1 MTMFI
6 ESGVTA
12 LANVVEQDGQGW
24 FQGHVGASFLA
35 GAVASQ
41 RCRHGLAMSPRT
53 IVVWCAPARK
63 TPGRGD
69 DYARAGFRGMSA
81 RRFWLAPLPASDVAT
96 D

>member
-24 FQGHVGASFLA
+24 F
-35 GAVASQ
+35 
-41 RCRHGLAMSPRT
+41 
-53 IVVWCAPARK
+53 
-63 TPGRGD
+63 
-69 DYARAGFRGMSA
+69 RGMSA